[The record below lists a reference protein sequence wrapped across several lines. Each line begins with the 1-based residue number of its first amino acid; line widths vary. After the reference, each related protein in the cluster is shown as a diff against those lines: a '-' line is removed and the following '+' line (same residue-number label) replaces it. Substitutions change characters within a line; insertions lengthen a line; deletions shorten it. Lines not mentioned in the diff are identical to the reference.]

1 MDLLADEPPPSPG
14 RILLVTGMSGAGK
27 STVLKA
33 LEDLGWE
40 AVDNLPLSLLRRLLA
55 TPDRGGEMSDRPL
68 AFGMDTRTR
77 AFDAEEIVQ
86 SIKQLRE
93 ADNLHVRVLFLDANM
108 ETLTRRFSETR
119 RRHPL
124 ALDRAASDGIARE
137 REMLGPLRRW
147 ADIVI
152 DTSDY
157 STNDLRRIVR
167 QRFAGRMRD
176 HLTLTL
182 MSFGFARG
190 IPRDADSV
198 FDLRFLSNP
207 HWREELRPLTGQDP
221 AVGAYVERDPGFAE
235 AFERIAGLLHFLL
248 PRYRAEGK
256 AYLTIGFGCTGGRH
270 RSVYVAE
277 RMAAWLREHGHAPQ
291 VVHRDLKGHGLDA
304 DEFPPA
310 APAPA
315 PYLEPA

>member
-1 MDLLADEPPPSPG
+1 MDALADDPPAPPG

-55 TPDRGGEMSDRPL
+55 TPDRGGAVADRPL

-77 AFDAEEIVQ
+77 AFDAEGIVQ
-86 SIKQLRE
+86 TIKQLRE
-93 ADNLHVRVLFLDANM
+93 ADGLHVRVLFLDANM
-108 ETLTRRFSETR
+108 ESLTRRFSETR

-190 IPRDADSV
+190 IPRDADTV
-198 FDLRFLSNP
+198 FDMRFLSNP
-207 HWREELRPLTGQDP
+207 HWREELRPLTGQDA
-221 AVGAYVERDPGFAE
+221 AVGAYIERDPGFAG
-235 AFERIAGLLHFLL
+235 AFERIGGLLLFLL

-270 RSVYVAE
+270 RSVFVAE
-277 RMAAWLREHGHAPQ
+277 RMAALLRAAGHAPQ

-304 DEFPPA
+304 EEFPPA
-310 APAPA
+310 DPAPA
-315 PYLEPA
+315 PYLESA

>member
-1 MDLLADEPPPSPG
+1 MDALAEFAPAAPG

-40 AVDNLPLSLLRRLLA
+40 AVDNLPLSLLLRLLA
-55 TPDRGGEMSDRPL
+55 TPDRHGQISDRPL
-68 AFGMDTRTR
+68 AFGIDTRTR

-86 SIKQLRE
+86 TIKQLRE
-93 ADNLHVRVLFLDANM
+93 GDALLVRVLFLDANM
-108 ETLTRRFSETR
+108 ETLARRFSETR

-137 REMLGPLRRW
+137 RELLAPLRRW

-157 STNDLRRIVR
+157 STHDLRRIVR
-167 QRFAGRMRD
+167 QRFAGRLRD

-190 IPRDADSV
+190 IPRDADTV

-207 HWREELRPLTGQDP
+207 HWREELRPLTGLDEPVGRFIEQDP
-221 AVGAYVERDPGFAE
+221 GLAE
-235 AFERIAGLLHFLL
+235 ALERITGLLLYLL

-270 RSVYVAE
+270 RSVYVTE
-277 RMAAWLREHGHAPQ
+277 RMAERLREAGHAPQ
-291 VVHRDLKGHGLDA
+291 VIHRDLKGHGLDA

-310 APAPA
+310 DPAPA

>member
-1 MDLLADEPPPSPG
+1 MDAPADDPPASPG

-55 TPDRGGEMSDRPL
+55 TPDRGGEVSDRPV

-86 SIKQLRE
+86 TIKLLRE
-93 ADNLHVRVLFLDANM
+93 GDDLHVRVLFLDANM

-207 HWREELRPLTGQDP
+207 HWQEDLRPLTGQDAP
-221 AVGAYVERDPGFAE
+221 VGAYIERDPGFAE
-235 AFERIAGLLHFLL
+235 AFERIGGLLAFLL

-270 RSVYVAE
+270 RSVYVTE
-277 RMAAWLREHGHAPQ
+277 RMADRLRAAGYAPQ

-304 DEFPPA
+304 DEFPLA
-310 APAPA
+310 DATPA

>member
-1 MDLLADEPPPSPG
+1 MDAPAELAPAAPG

-40 AVDNLPLSLLRRLLA
+40 AVDNLPLSLLLRLLA
-55 TPDRGGEMSDRPL
+55 TPDQHGHTAQRPL
-68 AFGMDTRTR
+68 AFGIDTRTR

-86 SIKQLRE
+86 TIKHLRDSG
-93 ADNLHVRVLFLDANM
+93 ALLVRVLFLDANM
-108 ETLTRRFSETR
+108 ETLARRFSETR

-124 ALDRAASDGIARE
+124 ALDRTASDGIARE
-137 REMLGPLRRW
+137 REMLAPLRRW
-147 ADIVI
+147 ADIII

-157 STNDLRRIVR
+157 STHDLRRIVR
-167 QRFAGRMRD
+167 QRFAGRLRD

-190 IPRDADSV
+190 IPRDADTV

-207 HWREELRPLTGQDP
+207 HWREELRPLTGLDAAVGRFIALDP
-221 AVGAYVERDPGFAE
+221 AFDE
-235 AFERIAGLLHFLL
+235 AFARIAELLLFLL

-256 AYLTIGFGCTGGRH
+256 AYLTVGFGCTGGRH
-270 RSVYVAE
+270 RSVYFTE
-277 RMAAWLREHGHAPQ
+277 RMAERLREAGHAPQ
-291 VVHRDLKGHGLDA
+291 VIHRDLKGHGLDA

-310 APAPA
+310 DPAPA